1 MFASVVVITKNNS
14 KTIGETITSLLNQ
27 TYPSDM
33 YEIVVVDGHSND
45 GTDEIVTQFTK
56 GNSNVRLLY
65 ENRGTMGYARNIG
78 VEQSRGDVILF
89 IDGDAQAPK
98 DWIEKMVGALEGNL
112 TVVGG
117 LDILVSSSESTQIMD
132 SWRRLKKIYGV
143 KAIPCIKTVN
153 FAVKR
158 NALLS
163 CGGFDPSLSHW
174 DEAEVMARIY
184 SKMKDAR
191 ILYDPS
197 IVVYHRHSR
206 TSSLVRRIKGVFRR
220 SVNGTAVLMRRH
232 MIRVAIASPT
242 STIGVSFL
250 LIPLCI
256 SGIIA
261 VVLSIVTGLLLRNLI
276 ISLIVYLVAL
286 GTYVFFMFR
295 RTRSSSLRVPLI
307 LTIDLV
313 VRLTGTLVGLV
324 KWLFSFSKSSTTADK
339 K

>member
-1 MFASVVVITKNNS
+1 
-14 KTIGETITSLLNQ
+14 
-27 TYPSDM
+27 M

-45 GTDEIVTQFTK
+45 GTDEIVGQFAK
-56 GNSNVRLLY
+56 GNNMVRLLY

-78 VEQSRGDVILF
+78 VEQSKGDVILF

-98 DWIEKMVGALEGNL
+98 DWIEKMVGTLEDNNL

-117 LDILVSSSESTQIMD
+117 LDLLVSSSESTQIMD

-153 FAVKR
+153 FAIKR
-158 NALLS
+158 DALLS
-163 CGGFDPSLSHW
+163 CGGFDPGLSHW
-174 DEAEVMARIY
+174 DEAEVMAKIY
-184 SKMKDAR
+184 SRMKDAR
-191 ILYDPS
+191 ILYDPD
-197 IVVYHRHSR
+197 IIVYHRHSG
-206 TSSLVRRIKGVFRR
+206 TSSLVRRIKRVFRR

-232 MIRVAIASPT
+232 MIKVAIASPT

-286 GTYVFFMFR
+286 STYMFFMFR
-295 RTRSSSLRVPLI
+295 RTRSYSLRVPLI
-307 LTIDLV
+307 LTLDLV
-313 VRLTGTLVGLV
+313 VRLTGTFVGLV
-324 KWLFSFSKSSTTADK
+324 KWLFSFSKSGPTTNK